1 MLRCLQNHYMVDYKA
16 VKSREETAGQARPW
30 SPVPPHPSQI
40 TAMVAQLATPQAP
53 PLLPSV
59 IIAPTPAPVDNTAQI
74 LVTMQEM
81 RNDIQTQQLD
91 LQDYSAH
98 QQQMADALLTLTSN
112 LNGFGFSK

>member
-1 MLRCLQNHYMVDYKA
+1 MPA
-16 VKSREETAGQARPW
+16 
-30 SPVPPHPSQI
+30 
-40 TAMVAQLATPQAP
+40 
-53 PLLPSV
+53 V

-81 RNDIQTQQLD
+81 RNDMQTQQLA
-91 LQDYSAH
+91 LQDYYAH